1 MFFLLYWVRHS
12 LAGLNSINM
21 HVFESMEYTFTL
33 FKWIISVHWIQT
45 FNNTWTTPHFKNR
58 YVLNDDIE
66 YFVLNDHVEYLMYE
80 IKYSQHD
87 QYFKLSERSG
97 WVFGQWNGIGQ
108 SHKTFFKQG
117 HVSLEGIIGQ
127 AFKWIHS
134 CMIFL
139 VLVICKLVVA
149 SYQVVFLKHFF

>member
-1 MFFLLYWVRHS
+1 M
-12 LAGLNSINM
+12 
-21 HVFESMEYTFTL
+21 
-33 FKWIISVHWIQT
+33 
-45 FNNTWTTPHFKNR
+45 PHFKNR
-58 YVLNDDIE
+58 YVLNDHIE
-66 YFVLNDHVEYLMYE
+66 YFVLNNHIEYLMYE

-108 SHKTFFKQG
+108 SHKTFLKQG

-134 CMIFL
+134 FL
-139 VLVICKLVVA
+139 VLVIRKLVVA
-149 SYQVVFLKHFF
+149 SSQVVF

>member
-1 MFFLLYWVRHS
+1 
-12 LAGLNSINM
+12 M
-21 HVFESMEYTFTL
+21 HVFESMEYAFTL

-45 FNNTWTTPHFKNR
+45 FNNTWTMPHFKNR
-58 YVLNDDIE
+58 YVLNDHIE
-66 YFVLNDHVEYLMYE
+66 YFVLNVEFLMYE

-108 SHKTFFKQG
+108 SHKTFLKQG
-117 HVSLEGIIGQ
+117 HVSLEGIISQ

-134 CMIFL
+134 FL
-139 VLVICKLVVA
+139 VLIVIRKLVVV
-149 SYQVVFLKHFF
+149 SYEVVFLKHFF

>member
-1 MFFLLYWVRHS
+1 
-12 LAGLNSINM
+12 M

-45 FNNTWTTPHFKNR
+45 FNNTWTMPHFKNR
-58 YVLNDDIE
+58 YVLNDHIE
-66 YFVLNDHVEYLMYE
+66 YFVLNNHIEYLMHE

-108 SHKTFFKQG
+108 SHKTFLKQG

-139 VLVICKLVVA
+139 VIVICKLVFA

>member
-1 MFFLLYWVRHS
+1 
-12 LAGLNSINM
+12 M
-21 HVFESMEYTFTL
+21 HVFESMEYTFTF
-33 FKWIISVHWIQT
+33 FKWIITVHWIQT
-45 FNNTWTTPHFKNR
+45 FNNTWTTLHFKNR
-58 YVLNDDIE
+58 YVLNDHIE
-66 YFVLNDHVEYLMYE
+66 YFVLNVEFLMYE

-108 SHKTFFKQG
+108 SHKTFLKQG

-134 CMIFL
+134 FL
-139 VLVICKLVVA
+139 VLVIRKLVVA
-149 SYQVVFLKHFF
+149 SSQVVF

>member
-1 MFFLLYWVRHS
+1 
-12 LAGLNSINM
+12 M
-21 HVFESMEYTFTL
+21 HVFESMEYAFTL

-45 FNNTWTTPHFKNR
+45 FNNTWTMPHFKNR
-58 YVLNDDIE
+58 YVLNDHIE
-66 YFVLNDHVEYLMYE
+66 YFVLNNHIEYLMYE

-108 SHKTFFKQG
+108 SHKTFLKQA

-127 AFKWIHS
+127 AFKWIQFLSSSHS
-134 CMIFL
+134 
-139 VLVICKLVVA
+139 
-149 SYQVVFLKHFF
+149 

>member
-1 MFFLLYWVRHS
+1 
-12 LAGLNSINM
+12 M
-21 HVFESMEYTFTL
+21 HVFESMEYTFTF

-45 FNNTWTTPHFKNR
+45 FNNTWTTLHFKNR
-58 YVLNDDIE
+58 YVLNDHIE
-66 YFVLNDHVEYLMYE
+66 YFVLNVEFLMYE

-108 SHKTFFKQG
+108 SHKTFLKQG
-117 HVSLEGIIGQ
+117 HVSLEGIISQ

-134 CMIFL
+134 FL
-139 VLVICKLVVA
+139 VLVIRKLVVA
-149 SYQVVFLKHFF
+149 SSQVVF